1 MFSQTMLEVSLLLL
15 VAILPIA
22 YVFYIM
28 LGD

>member
-1 MFSQTMLEVSLLLL
+1 MTQMMLEISLLLL
-15 VAILPIA
+15 VAMLPIA

>member
-1 MFSQTMLEVSLLLL
+1 MFPQMMLEVSLLLL
-15 VAILPIA
+15 VTVLPIA

>member
-1 MFSQTMLEVSLLLL
+1 MFSQSMLEISLLLL
-15 VAILPIA
+15 VAMLPIA